1 VKRVATIAG
10 VVLLVAVV
18 VGALTFP
25 TDTIVRSIVRQIPLP
40 LGMRVDFATARLR
53 PSGLRLYD
61 VHVVRLD
68 GTSAFDALSLHLR
81 PSLWG
86 LWGND
91 GKPWTIAAETCQGT
105 VEVTTGESPSGKPIT
120 VVLRN
125 IELATCLPYALP
137 DVQAYGRLEGEM
149 DFSEAGSGTASKGA
163 LTITSASWTPGG
175 PLEEDAI
182 KADTGAITWRFA
194 NNRLEFTKIAASSED
209 FQATGSGIVRFTTP
223 FDASPLDI
231 RLEVTPGRTMPET
244 LRRYFDAIQGSAP
257 TAQGTRTFTLQ
268 GPFRDARLM
277 GPPGRE

>member
-1 VKRVATIAG
+1 VKRALKIAG
-10 VVLLVAVV
+10 VVLLVAVI
-18 VGALTFP
+18 VGAMTFP
-25 TDTIVRSIVRQIPLP
+25 TDAIVRSMVQQIPLP
-40 LGMRVDFATARLR
+40 NAVQIHFAHAYLR
-53 PSGLRLYD
+53 PSGLRLED
-61 VHVVRLD
+61 VRVVRPD
-68 GTSAFDALSLHLR
+68 GKSVFDALSVRLR

-86 LWGND
+86 LLGND

-105 VEVTTGESPSGKPIT
+105 VELTTGESPSGRPIT

-125 IELATCLPYALP
+125 VELATCLPYALP
-137 DVQAYGRLEGEM
+137 NIQAYGRLEGEM
-149 DFSEAGSGTASKGA
+149 DFSDAAGGTASNGA

-182 KADTGAITWRFA
+182 KADTGAITWRLA

-209 FQATGSGIVRFTTP
+209 FQATGSGIVRIMTP

-268 GPFRDARLM
+268 GPFREARLV